1 MKGNS
6 ARKVEKYLFFIF
18 TLLLA
23 KIMVWTDRCRRIPS
37 STLGRPFLLFTHLR
51 KNVAYVDSVRRLE
64 TVVFSSSPIDSKE
77 ELGRKRGRR
86 EKLVKLLKKKLAIQ
100 RGLEKKHVS
109 SSMAI
114 DRRKEKE
121 KKNNERREKLVNA
134 IRGI

>member
-1 MKGNS
+1 
-6 ARKVEKYLFFIF
+6 
-18 TLLLA
+18 
-23 KIMVWTDRCRRIPS
+23 MVWTDRCRRIPS
-37 STLGRPFLLFTHLR
+37 STLGRPFLLLTHLR

-121 KKNNERREKLVNA
+121 KKNNERREKVVNA